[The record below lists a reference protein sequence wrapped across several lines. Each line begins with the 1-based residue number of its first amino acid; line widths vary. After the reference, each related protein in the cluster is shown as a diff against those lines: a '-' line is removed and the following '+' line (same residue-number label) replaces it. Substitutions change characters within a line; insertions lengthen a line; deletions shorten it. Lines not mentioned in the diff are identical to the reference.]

1 MRPLVLVTGPP
12 ATRSGYGAHTRDLI
26 HALIG
31 MDRFDIHINSLR
43 WGNTPMNALNEQ
55 DPKDKL
61 IIDRLL
67 TSDSLPRQPDIHFQ
81 VSVPNEF
88 TPIAKYNIGITA
100 GMENTIPKPEWIE
113 GLNRMDMNIAVSEF
127 VKATFTSSIYDR
139 VDEKTKQPV
148 GELKLIKPMEVLFEG
163 ADLNIY
169 KKTKEFS
176 KELVDEMEK
185 IPEKFAFLYTGHWLQ
200 GDLGQDR
207 KDTGML
213 LKVFLETFKNKKNP
227 PALIMKTSGATFSVI
242 DRNTMLEKIED
253 IKRSVKGKLPN
264 VYLLHGDLLDEEINE
279 LYNHP
284 KVKVHITFTHG
295 EGFGRPLLEACF
307 SEKPIIAPDWGGQKD
322 FLNNKNAVLLPGT
335 LIDVH
340 KSAVPKEMLQSGA
353 QWFAVNYQ
361 YAGQMM
367 FKVFKEYKKY
377 TLPAKRLAIS
387 NRAKFS
393 LEGMDKKFEEI
404 LNKYLP
410 KFEEIPQAVNLKLP
424 KLRKVNTPDND
435 KGSMGVPTKKLPQ
448 LKKVNHGK

>member
-1 MRPLVLVTGPP
+1 
-12 ATRSGYGAHTRDLI
+12 
-26 HALIG
+26 
-31 MDRFDIHINSLR
+31 
-43 WGNTPMNALNEQ
+43 
-55 DPKDKL
+55 
-61 IIDRLL
+61 
-67 TSDSLPRQPDIHFQ
+67 
-81 VSVPNEF
+81 
-88 TPIAKYNIGITA
+88 
-100 GMENTIPKPEWIE
+100 
-113 GLNRMDMNIAVSEF
+113 
-127 VKATFTSSIYDR
+127 
-139 VDEKTKQPV
+139 
-148 GELKLIKPMEVLFEG
+148 
-163 ADLNIY
+163 
-169 KKTKEFS
+169 
-176 KELVDEMEK
+176 MEK
-185 IPEKFAFLYTGHWLQ
+185 IPEKFTFLYTGHWLQ

-284 KVKVHITFTHG
+284 KVKVHVTFTHG

-307 SEKPIIAPDWGGQKD
+307 SEKPVIAPDWGGQKD

-404 LNKYLP
+404 LDKYLP

-424 KLRKVNTPDND
+424 KLRKVNTSDND

>member
-1 MRPLVLVTGPP
+1 M
-12 ATRSGYGAHTRDLI
+12 
-26 HALIG
+26 
-31 MDRFDIHINSLR
+31 
-43 WGNTPMNALNEQ
+43 
-55 DPKDKL
+55 
-61 IIDRLL
+61 
-67 TSDSLPRQPDIHFQ
+67 
-81 VSVPNEF
+81 
-88 TPIAKYNIGITA
+88 
-100 GMENTIPKPEWIE
+100 
-113 GLNRMDMNIAVSEF
+113 
-127 VKATFTSSIYDR
+127 
-139 VDEKTKQPV
+139 
-148 GELKLIKPMEVLFEG
+148 
-163 ADLNIY
+163 
-169 KKTKEFS
+169 
-176 KELVDEMEK
+176 MEK

-284 KVKVHITFTHG
+284 KVKVHVTFTHG

-307 SEKPIIAPDWGGQKD
+307 SEKPVIAPDWGGQKD

-367 FKVFKEYKKY
+367 LKVFKEYKKY

-404 LNKYLP
+404 LDKYLP

-424 KLRKVNTPDND
+424 KLRKVNTSDND